1 MHKLSLS
8 TNQLI
13 SKSALVTLIII
24 LSGVLWF
31 VFQPSTTADAPSPA
45 NEMELV
51 FSDEFEQTELDS
63 DKWVDCY
70 WWDIEGCTNAG
81 NSELEWYLPENVSV
95 HRGSLIL
102 EARKEVITNHNREL
116 FPYSSGMVTTGR
128 DVSDTDKPP
137 KFSFQYGYV
146 EVKANFPAG
155 TGLWPAIWLLPI
167 THESRPEIDIFELL
181 GDDVQ
186 LARLHIHYVDDEK
199 ERQSVG
205 HKQFVPDLTDGWQ
218 TIGLNWQ
225 EDKVTWYLNGNQI
238 WEVTE
243 PEAIPHEPL
252 YLILNL
258 AVGGDYPGPPDS
270 STQFPAQVEID
281 YVRIWQ

>member
-1 MHKLSLS
+1 MRELSQ
-8 TNQLI
+8 TDFQLV
-13 SKSALVTLIII
+13 SKSAIVVSII
-24 LSGVLWF
+24 LLLGILWF
-31 VFQPSTTADAPSPA
+31 AYQQNATADSPSPA
-45 NEMELV
+45 DNMQLV
-51 FSDEFEQTELDS
+51 FSDEFDQAELDR

-81 NSELEWYLPENVSV
+81 NSELEWYLPENVRI

-102 EARKEVITNHNREL
+102 ETRKEMITNHNREL

-128 DVSDTDKPP
+128 EVSDTEEPP

-146 EVKANFPAG
+146 EVKAKFPAG
-155 TGLWPAIWLLPI
+155 KGLWPAIWLLPI

-181 GDDVQ
+181 GDETQ
-186 LARLHIHYVDDEK
+186 LARLHLHYIDSEQ

-225 EDKVTWYLNGNQI
+225 ADKIVWYLNGQPI
-238 WEVTE
+238 WEVTD
-243 PEAIPHEPL
+243 PEAISQEPM

-258 AVGGDYPGPPDS
+258 AVGGDYPGSPDH